1 MTYLPQDTVTK
12 IRDSFA
18 AQNLMTL
25 IGADITD
32 LRHGFCQITA
42 PIPDTMRQQ
51 HGFGHAALTFALGDT
66 AAGYAALSVMPDGH
80 EVLTSEI
87 KINLLAPAKGDRL
100 VAEGRVLRIGRRLIP
115 VEADVWAE
123 HDGQRTLIAKL
134 LGTMV
139 PVSTPPAAT

>member
-1 MTYLPQDTVTK
+1 MTDLPPDTIAK
-12 IRDSFA
+12 IRESFA
-18 AQNLMTL
+18 SQNLMTL
-25 IGADITD
+25 IGAEITG
-32 LRHGFCQITA
+32 LQHGYCQITA

-66 AAGYAALSVMPDGH
+66 AAGYAALAVMAEGQ

-87 KINLLAPAKGDRL
+87 KINLLAPAKGNKL

-123 HDGQRTLIAKL
+123 QDGQRTLIAKL

-139 PVSTPPAAT
+139 PVSAPPAAT

>member
-1 MTYLPQDTVTK
+1 MSALSKDRITTVQN
-12 IRDSFA
+12 SFA

-25 IGADITD
+25 IGAQITD
-32 LRHGFCQITA
+32 LSHGFCQITA

-51 HGFGHAALTFALGDT
+51 HGFGHAALTFGLGDT
-66 AAGYAALSVMPDGH
+66 AAGYAALAVMEDGH

-87 KINLLAPAKGDRL
+87 KVNLLAPAKGDTL

-115 VEADVWAE
+115 VEADVWAIDNGDRI
-123 HDGQRTLIAKL
+123 HIAKL

-139 PVSTPPAAT
+139 PVKS